1 MSSNRLSH
9 KDRTLKKMSEA
20 HIIDRLI
27 KHFLGEL
34 DPPLDAGQIN
44 VGLRLANKLLP
55 DLKAIEQTIKD
66 DRKRTKAEVDAA
78 LMANGID
85 PEEIWKQATQH

>member
-1 MSSNRLSH
+1 MSTNRLSH

-27 KHFLGEL
+27 QHFLGTL
-34 DPPLDAGQIN
+34 DPPMDAGQIN
-44 VGLRLANKLLP
+44 IGLRLANKLLP

-66 DRKRTKAEVDAA
+66 DRKKSKLEVDAA
-78 LMANGID
+78 LIANGID
-85 PEEIWKQATQH
+85 PEKIWKQVTQH